1 MWTEHQSREISAT
14 DSVLNIN
21 TCINMI
27 KDLNEEK
34 ILGRYYYKEL
44 LMSRLWNINK

>member
-1 MWTEHQSREISAT
+1 MLEQGLVSLGIFLGIFSRWICII

-21 TCINMI
+21 RWWYLM

-34 ILGRYYYKEL
+34 ILG
-44 LMSRLWNINK
+44 SF